1 MQGRMLLLAALIA
14 AGPGIAAMAEG
25 PKNAANERLLAAAPD
40 EQAQVLTKDIKGCAG
55 TSAFPMGVTASGK
68 AKGFAYWSV
77 RCQDG
82 RSFVVQ
88 IAPDAKGTV
97 AIVDCQALQGTGKEC
112 FKKF

>member
-1 MQGRMLLLAALIA
+1 LLLMALIA
-14 AGPGIAAMAEG
+14 AGPGIVAMAADA
-25 PKNAANERLLAAAPD
+25 KNATNERLLAATPV

-55 TSAFPMGVTASGK
+55 TSAFPMGMTMTGK

-82 RSFVVQ
+82 RSFAVQ
-88 IAPDAKGTV
+88 ISPDAKM
-97 AIVDCQALQGTGKEC
+97 AIVDCKALEGSGKEC